1 MFLITIL
8 FVDIPPAFR
17 REAVSYVILLMPNE
31 HCEVLQYILN
41 FFQAITECSSENQMN
56 ASNLALCF
64 APSLFY
70 YNQAA
75 TLSANTRHN
84 SVSPRRKKATGTP
97 DTNDLN
103 ENKAAYECLLYLIKH
118 QKTLFIVPKDMLM
131 QCKFS
136 DLDQSKPLPL
146 TELGEHAGW
155 KSYLEDCIHALQ
167 KEAKDRYVDLQRSMT
182 IRVTNLI
189 EITVLAMCLNPTVA

>member
-1 MFLITIL
+1 ME
-8 FVDIPPAFR
+8 VR

-31 HCEVLQYILN
+31 HCEVLQNILN
-41 FFQAITECSSENQMN
+41 FFQTITEYSSENQMN

-84 SVSPRRKKATGTP
+84 SVSPRRKRTTGTP

-103 ENKAAYECLLYLIKH
+103 ENKAAYECLLYLIKN
-118 QKTLFIVPKDMLM
+118 QTNLFVVPKDMLE
-131 QCKFS
+131 QCKFN
-136 DLDQSKPLPL
+136 DLDLSKPLPL
-146 TELGEHAGW
+146 SELGDNGW
-155 KSYLEDCIHALQ
+155 RSYLDECIHALQ
-167 KEAKDRYVDLQRSMT
+167 KEAKDR
-182 IRVTNLI
+182 
-189 EITVLAMCLNPTVA
+189 